1 MASQQTLPR
10 QTPPSQ
16 DTWPFVY
23 ATRPSAAPPGVLAAT
38 GQTSGKWLHL
48 FMVGHV
54 SFRHFIRCLSFSHW
68 RSWLGSGLESS
79 WNRMLLTGP
88 LPGPEEGKDKVN
100 SVNSIK

>member
-54 SFRHFIRCLSFSHW
+54 VSFRHFIRCLFFSHW
-68 RSWLGSGLESS
+68 RSWFGVGSGRFLELHAADRAAVRFWGADLRATRSA
-79 WNRMLLTGP
+79 R
-88 LPGPEEGKDKVN
+88 
-100 SVNSIK
+100 